1 MKTMKW
7 EGYFT
12 YILEFSPQMT
22 EFEAE
27 KKTHILMLPR
37 DRISMKLCDFQA
49 TVSIGKWWN
58 LPIFS
63 DCIAS
68 KYLPISVSAGLET
81 NETLHYGTS

>member
-1 MKTMKW
+1 
-7 EGYFT
+7 
-12 YILEFSPQMT
+12 MT

-27 KKTHILMLPR
+27 KNKRILILPT
-37 DRISMKLCDFQA
+37 DRISMKFCDFQA

-58 LPIFS
+58 MPIFS
-63 DCIAS
+63 NCIAS